1 MKIIE
6 AHGLTKKYG
15 DLTAVDS
22 LDLSVDKEIY
32 GLLGPNG
39 SGKTT
44 TVNMLTSLLLPTSGT
59 ATICGH
65 DIISE
70 KDDVRRSM
78 SYVPQYLAVDIRLTG
93 RENVDLY
100 AKLYGIKNKT
110 DRKESVE
117 RVLDVMGLT
126 ERADE
131 ITRSYSGG
139 MQRRLE
145 LAQALVHDPKVL
157 FLDEPTMG
165 LDVSA
170 RRSIWTHIS
179 KLKDSGM
186 AVFVTTHHMDE
197 AEKYCDRVG
206 ILKKGVL
213 VTEGTPSELKSS
225 KRSIISIKTD
235 GGPPSSIPEEAEL
248 LNAEGDEV
256 IFSAENGHDALLKII
271 HNYDRD
277 NIKIY
282 SATLREPSL
291 EDVYLISV
299 DSEAEES
306 GRFNRM
312 QFRNIMRRN

>member
-1 MKIIE
+1 MNIIE
-6 AHGLTKKYG
+6 AHGLTKRYG
-15 DLTAVDS
+15 ELTAVDS
-22 LDLSVDKEIY
+22 LDLSVGKEIY

-44 TVNMLTSLLLPTSGT
+44 SVNMLTSLLLPTSGT
-59 ATICGH
+59 ATICGY
-65 DIISE
+65 DIMSE
-70 KDDVRRSM
+70 KEDVRRSM

-93 RENVDLY
+93 MENVDLY

-117 RVLDVMGLT
+117 RVLEVMGLT

-170 RRSIWTHIS
+170 RRSIWAHIS
-179 KLKDSGM
+179 KLKDLGM
-186 AVFVTTHHMDE
+186 TVFVTTHHMDE

-213 VTEGTPSELKSS
+213 VVEGAPSELRSS

-235 GGPPSSIPEEAEL
+235 GGLPSCIPEEAEL
-248 LNAEGDEV
+248 LSSDGGEI
-256 IFSAENGHDALLKII
+256 IFSAENGSDVLLKII
-271 HNYDRD
+271 HCYDRD
-277 NIKIY
+277 NIKIH

-291 EDVYLISV
+291 EDVYLTSV
-299 DSEAEES
+299 DSEAEEG